1 MGKTSLKDILDGYL
15 DTLKE
20 QPRKPGS
27 AFDKHDLLVQIA
39 LPIGAALLYGTAW
52 PLTGEALDG
61 MCSNVVTGVSIV
73 SSLMCGVA
81 VMIFQ
86 LRVQLAA
93 PGDVD
98 ASEAEAELV
107 DETFSDVLWTVVV
120 GFAAVLLLILGDVA
134 GAIAPVLRRVLVS
147 VSIGLVTNLAIVTCM
162 GLKRMNASYLIVA
175 RVWGK
180 GKTRRS

>member
-27 AFDKHDLLVQIA
+27 AFDKHDLLIQIV

-52 PLTGEALDG
+52 PLAGDALDRRCG
-61 MCSNVVTGVSIV
+61 NVVTGVSIV

-98 ASEAEAELV
+98 VSEAEVELV
-107 DETFSDVLWTVVV
+107 DETFSDVLWTVAV
-120 GFAAVLLLILGDVA
+120 GFAAVLLLILSDIA
-134 GAIAPVLRRVLVS
+134 GAITPVLRRVLVS

-162 GLKRMNASYLIVA
+162 GLKRMNASYLTVA

-180 GKTRRS
+180 GKVRRS

>member
-27 AFDKHDLLVQIA
+27 AFDKHDLLIQIV

-52 PLTGEALDG
+52 PLAGDTLDR
-61 MCSNVVTGVSIV
+61 MCGNVVTGVSIV

-98 ASEAEAELV
+98 VSEAEVELV

-120 GFAAVLLLILGDVA
+120 GFAAVLLLILSDIA
-134 GAIAPVLRRVLVS
+134 GATTPVLHRVLVS

-162 GLKRMNASYLIVA
+162 GLKRMNASYLTVA

-180 GKTRRS
+180 GKVRRS